1 LAGNLGCLGC
11 HSVDGSRRVGPSF
24 KGLFGSPTTVTRNG
38 HEVTVT
44 ADTAYL
50 TRAIREPTAEVVVG
64 YPPAMPP
71 FAGLTDTEVAALII
85 WIESLQ

>member
-1 LAGNLGCLGC
+1 M
-11 HSVDGSRRVGPSF
+11 
-24 KGLFGSPTTVTRNG
+24 VTRNG
-38 HEVTVT
+38 QQVTVT
-44 ADTAYL
+44 ADSAYL

-71 FAGLTDTEVAALII
+71 YAGLTDSEVAALIT